1 MGQNVE
7 ELKAKVLKKRAT
19 LEANLEKAISS
30 AQSKATGAK
39 GEIRKKLAEIDHQL
53 KDGWE
58 NLTESAASKINEW
71 LK

>member
-7 ELKAKVLKKRAT
+7 ELKAIVLKKRAT
-19 LEANLEKAISS
+19 LEENLQQAISK
-30 AQSKATGAK
+30 AQNRAAGTKE
-39 GEIRKKLAEIDHQL
+39 EIRKKLAELDHQL